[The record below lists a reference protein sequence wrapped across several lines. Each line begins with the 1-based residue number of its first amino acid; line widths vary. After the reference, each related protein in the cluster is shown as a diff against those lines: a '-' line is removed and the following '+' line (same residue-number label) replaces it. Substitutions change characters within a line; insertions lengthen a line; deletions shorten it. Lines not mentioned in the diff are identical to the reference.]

1 MSSIKEYF
9 SEAAQGIKS
18 LVQGMMV
25 TGKELVTPKIT
36 EQYPENRAT
45 LQIADRFRAELT
57 LIYDSEGRH
66 KCIGCGICQMNC
78 PNGTIQLTT
87 KMVELPDGKKK
98 RKLDKY
104 MYDLGSCTFCMLCV
118 TTCPQD
124 ALEFSNDFEQAT
136 FTRGSLMKQ
145 LNYRPEPKD
154 DPSVAAPAKP
164 TADAERIARIKA
176 EALAKAA
183 KIKAEREAAAKAAA
197 GGEPTEKKEASP
209 TVKQEK
215 AEVKPE
221 VKAESKPEAKAE
233 TIKVKAEEKIETN
246 PENKPHVKVDIKEES
261 GEPKV
266 EAKPEETKIENKPKV
281 SETGEKSTDE
291 PQA

>member
-1 MSSIKEYF
+1 MGSIKEYF
-9 SEAAQGIKS
+9 SEAAKGLKS
-18 LVQGMMV
+18 LVDGMVV

-57 LIYDSEGRH
+57 LIYDKEGRH

-87 KMVELPDGKKK
+87 KMVDLPDGKKK

-136 FTRGSLMKQ
+136 FTRDSLMKQ
-145 LNYRPEPKD
+145 LNYRPEPKED
-154 DPSVAAPAKP
+154 DSAPAPKP
-164 TADAERIARIKA
+164 AIDPEKLAKIKA

-183 KIKAEREAAAKAAA
+183 KIKAEKEAAAAAQKEKE
-197 GGEPTEKKEASP
+197 GETKTPSE
-209 TVKQEK
+209 
-215 AEVKPE
+215 
-221 VKAESKPEAKAE
+221 
-233 TIKVKAEEKIETN
+233 
-246 PENKPHVKVDIKEES
+246 PENTTNS
-261 GEPKV
+261 
-266 EAKPEETKIENKPKV
+266 
-281 SETGEKSTDE
+281 
-291 PQA
+291 

>member
-1 MSSIKEYF
+1 MGSIKEYF
-9 SEAAQGIKS
+9 TEAAKGIKS
-18 LVQGMMV
+18 LVDGMVV
-25 TGKELVTPKIT
+25 TGKEFVTPKIT

-45 LQIADRFRAELT
+45 LQISDRFRAELT
-57 LIYDSEGRH
+57 LIYDKEGRH

-136 FTRGSLMKQ
+136 FTRNSLMKQ
-145 LNYRPEPKD
+145 LNYRPEPVDEPTTPPKPAI
-154 DPSVAAPAKP
+154 DPEKLAK
-164 TADAERIARIKA
+164 IKA

-183 KIKAEREAAAKAAA
+183 KIKAEREAAAAAKSTA
-197 GGEPTEKKEASP
+197 TPELKEGATSSSDIKQTEAPKEIEKEPEISKETEKE
-209 TVKQEK
+209 EK
-215 AEVKPE
+215 VDGDKVKP
-221 VKAESKPEAKAE
+221 A
-233 TIKVKAEEKIETN
+233 
-246 PENKPHVKVDIKEES
+246 
-261 GEPKV
+261 
-266 EAKPEETKIENKPKV
+266 
-281 SETGEKSTDE
+281 TDDT
-291 PQA
+291 QS

>member
-9 SEAAQGIKS
+9 SEVGKGLKS
-18 LVQGMMV
+18 LVTGMAV
-25 TGKELVTPKIT
+25 TGKEFVTPKVT

-45 LQIADRFRAELT
+45 LNIADRFRAELT
-57 LIYDSEGRH
+57 LKYDAQGHH
-66 KCIGCGICQMNC
+66 KCIACGICQMNC

-124 ALEFSNDFEQAT
+124 ALEFTNDFEQAT
-136 FTRGSLMKQ
+136 FTRGALIKQ

-154 DPSVAAPAKP
+154 DSPAPAPKP
-164 TADAERIARIKA
+164 AMDPEKLAKIKA

-183 KIKAEREAAAKAAA
+183 KIKAEKEAAAKAAA
-197 GGEPTEKKEASP
+197 AQTPA
-209 TVKQEK
+209 
-215 AEVKPE
+215 A
-221 VKAESKPEAKAE
+221 AESKTESTEKPAQASGVATQDAKPATE
-233 TIKVKAEEKIETN
+233 NTKE
-246 PENKPHVKVDIKEES
+246 ENK
-261 GEPKV
+261 
-266 EAKPEETKIENKPKV
+266 EN
-281 SETGEKSTDE
+281 
-291 PQA
+291 

>member
-1 MSSIKEYF
+1 MGSIKEYF
-9 SEAAQGIKS
+9 SEAAKGIKS
-18 LVQGMMV
+18 LVDGMVV

-36 EQYPENRAT
+36 EQYPENRAS

-57 LIYDSEGRH
+57 LIYDKEGRH

-87 KMVELPDGKKK
+87 KMVDLPDGKKK

-136 FTRGSLMKQ
+136 FTRNSLMKQ

-154 DPSVAAPAKP
+154 EPAAPPKPAIDPEKLAK
-164 TADAERIARIKA
+164 IKA

-183 KIKAEREAAAKAAA
+183 KIKAEKAAA
-197 GGEPTEKKEASP
+197 AAAAAGEAP
-209 TVKQEK
+209 
-215 AEVKPE
+215 KPE
-221 VKAESKPEAKAE
+221 P
-233 TIKVKAEEKIETN
+233 
-246 PENKPHVKVDIKEES
+246 
-261 GEPKV
+261 
-266 EAKPEETKIENKPKV
+266 AKPEETKETAPKPESTKPEEPKEAAPKTEPAKPE
-281 SETGEKSTDE
+281 ETKETTPKPEPTKPEEKSLGE
-291 PQA
+291 N

>member
-9 SEAAQGIKS
+9 SEAAKGLKS
-18 LVQGMMV
+18 LVDGMVV
-25 TGKELVTPKIT
+25 TGKEFVTPKVT

-57 LIYDSEGRH
+57 LIYDKEGRH

-145 LNYRPEPKD
+145 LNYRPEPKED
-154 DPSVAAPAKP
+154 P
-164 TADAERIARIKA
+164 TAAQPPKPAIDPEKLAKIKA

-183 KIKAEREAAAKAAA
+183 KIKAEKEAAAKAAA
-197 GGEPTEKKEASP
+197 EKEQAPS
-209 TVKQEK
+209 Q
-215 AEVKPE
+215 
-221 VKAESKPEAKAE
+221 ESKPEAQKAE
-233 TIKVKAEEKIETN
+233 TPKKDSPDENSKPSPETKTSN
-246 PENKPHVKVDIKEES
+246 E
-261 GEPKV
+261 
-266 EAKPEETKIENKPKV
+266 EAKEN
-281 SETGEKSTDE
+281 
-291 PQA
+291 

>member
-1 MSSIKEYF
+1 MGSIKEYF
-9 SEAAQGIKS
+9 SEAAKGFKS
-18 LVQGMMV
+18 LVDGMVV
-25 TGKELVTPKIT
+25 TGKELVTPKVT

-45 LQIADRFRAELT
+45 LEIADRFRAELT

-136 FTRGSLMKQ
+136 FTRGSLLKQ

-154 DPSVAAPAKP
+154 DAAAPAPKP
-164 TADAERIARIKA
+164 AIDPEKLAKIKA
-176 EALAKAA
+176 AALEKAA
-183 KIKAEREAAAKAAA
+183 KIKAEKAAAAKAAA
-197 GGEPTEKKEASP
+197 ENGAEPKAVEPNKETP
-209 TVKQEK
+209 
-215 AEVKPE
+215 
-221 VKAESKPEAKAE
+221 
-233 TIKVKAEEKIETN
+233 KAEEPKTDN
-246 PENKPHVKVDIKEES
+246 SKVEEPKKEEQ
-261 GEPKV
+261 
-266 EAKPEETKIENKPKV
+266 KPETPA
-281 SETGEKSTDE
+281 TDST
-291 PQA
+291 QA